1 VKEVATAFR
10 TGSYEGI
17 GKGKYGDLAA
27 TIAAVLLDK
36 EARSVAFDAN
46 PFKGSLREPLLR
58 LMALM
63 RGMELQLAEGQPI
76 VKLYDLDVKI
86 GMMAHCFRTVFGYFL
101 PEYKSNGRPGEAS
114 LVGPETMLVDMPKT
128 VGMLNG
134 MFSLVKYGL
143 SGCYGGFGTGW
154 SGCTEGD
161 FTRATARLSFSR
173 PYNKNTTTPQDQ
185 AENVVSELSTIFTS
199 GRLSDANKQ
208 IIKDAY
214 ISKLNQTSILDPA
227 GAALRVAQVCP
238 LCALS
243 LSGLALDPHLF
254 SIYPSN

>member
-1 VKEVATAFR
+1 MRRQAQSDR
-10 TGSYEGI
+10 QDSYN
-17 GKGKYGDLAA
+17 
-27 TIAAVLLDK
+27 LLC
-36 EARSVAFDAN
+36 
-46 PFKGSLREPLLR
+46 
-58 LMALM
+58 
-63 RGMELQLAEGQPI
+63 Q
-76 VKLYDLDVKI
+76 
-86 GMMAHCFRTVFGYFL
+86 
-101 PEYKSNGRPGEAS
+101 
-114 LVGPETMLVDMPKT
+114 T

-173 PYNKNTTTPQDQ
+173 PYNKNTTTPRDQ

-208 IIKDAY
+208 IIRDAY
-214 ISKLNQTSILDPA
+214 ISKLNQTSLDPA

-238 LCALS
+238 LVLCHYLGLLLILIFFLS
-243 LSGLALDPHLF
+243 IPATDVDHP
-254 SIYPSN
+254 

>member
-1 VKEVATAFR
+1 
-10 TGSYEGI
+10 
-17 GKGKYGDLAA
+17 
-27 TIAAVLLDK
+27 
-36 EARSVAFDAN
+36 
-46 PFKGSLREPLLR
+46 
-58 LMALM
+58 
-63 RGMELQLAEGQPI
+63 
-76 VKLYDLDVKI
+76 
-86 GMMAHCFRTVFGYFL
+86 
-101 PEYKSNGRPGEAS
+101 
-114 LVGPETMLVDMPKT
+114 
-128 VGMLNG
+128 MLNG

-143 SGCYGGFGTGW
+143 NGCYGGFGTGW